1 MGITVRF
8 LPDNREAIAEP
19 GEPLLNVADRA
30 GVMIPTGCMMGSC
43 HACEVDLIDQEGEEE
58 TVCACIAA
66 VPSGP
71 DPLEVNLA
79 VDPSW

>member
-1 MGITVRF
+1 MGITVKF
-8 LPDNREAIAEP
+8 LPDDREAIAEP
-19 GEPLLNVADRA
+19 GEPLLTVADRA
-30 GVMIPTGCMMGSC
+30 GVFIPTGCMMGSC
-43 HACEVDLIDQEGEEE
+43 HACEVDITDQNGDER

-66 VPSGP
+66 VPTGP